1 MARRARPEL
10 SVNEDEGELPH
21 MTWQVLR
28 GSSGFAAPL
37 SKALVLWGGGGAVVK
52 RRPRG
57 EVRSGLGRGG
67 GWDPVP
73 TSVPSFGFSPK
84 H

>member
-37 SKALVLWGGGGAVVK
+37 SKALVLWGGG
-52 RRPRG
+52 
-57 EVRSGLGRGG
+57 RSGEAEAQGRGALR
-67 GWDPVP
+67 
-73 TSVPSFGFSPK
+73 FGERRWLGPCTNLCAQFRVLT
-84 H
+84 